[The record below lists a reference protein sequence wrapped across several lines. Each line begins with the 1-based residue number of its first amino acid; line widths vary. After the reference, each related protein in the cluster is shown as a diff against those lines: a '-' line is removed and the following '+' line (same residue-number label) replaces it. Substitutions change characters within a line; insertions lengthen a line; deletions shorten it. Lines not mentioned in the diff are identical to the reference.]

1 MYSRRCFKFKRK
13 NEKSSQLCKL
23 NTHVPKRRISGEE
36 NVQWHISRD
45 EYIPETSKN
54 NTLIFSAINIHF
66 KIKPFKINISITF
79 YRHKI
84 LTFLHFIK
92 ILI

>member
-1 MYSRRCFKFKRK
+1 MF
-13 NEKSSQLCKL
+13 L
-23 NTHVPKRRISGEE
+23 NAEFLGKKG
-36 NVQWHISRD
+36 VQRHISRD

-79 YRHKI
+79 YRQTQYCNI
-84 LTFLHFIK
+84 STF
-92 ILI
+92 